1 MQNQKLRR
9 ECVHRNTPILLFKKL
24 LAEWKK
30 QFVTPPP
37 KKRPKMGM
45 LITFFQIVE
54 LKIVFGEI
62 VALNTVYLAL
72 KFWPT

>member
-1 MQNQKLRR
+1 MCSQKYSNIIIQKVISRMEKTVR
-9 ECVHRNTPILLFKKL
+9 Y
-24 LAEWKK
+24 
-30 QFVTPPP
+30 PPP
-37 KKRPKMGM
+37 KKRPKTGM

-62 VALNTVYLAL
+62 VALNAVYLAL